1 MANRQTIL
9 ISGLGLT
16 AVALMFGFVLFAT
29 TVMRTARSDPAQAD
43 AIVVLTGEPSRI
55 KSGVRLLN
63 EGQGARL
70 LISGVNR
77 RIGPEEVRKLTGL
90 DNAHFYCCVDIGYA
104 AADTSGNA
112 AEARAWANQRQF
124 ASLIVVTSSYH
135 MPRSLAEFAHAMPDR
150 TLIPH
155 AVRLK
160 SLAVAAWWLNASA
173 SRLLA
178 EEYMKYLSSIARLS
192 LARLVRTHGVDAVA
206 STLPPHRM

>member
-1 MANRQTIL
+1 M
-9 ISGLGLT
+9 
-16 AVALMFGFVLFAT
+16 
-29 TVMRTARSDPAQAD
+29 
-43 AIVVLTGEPSRI
+43 
-55 KSGVRLLN
+55 
-63 EGQGARL
+63 
-70 LISGVNR
+70 
-77 RIGPEEVRKLTGL
+77 RKLTGL